1 MVGDEADWSD
11 VVVTVTKKDGSTV
24 DVPYAQFS
32 EYGLSIVIKA
42 DQGYHQYLPFPQG
55 EHFEKVGAVYP
66 RVYHQASETYK
77 FLKAMNVTAKRKIMK
92 GEKIQ
97 IKVKG
102 TDHWIDLLDYQTDE
116 YVQRLKVPTA
126 EVSNIDGKEV
136 EFREVAKDI
145 RSGEVKEFSLK
156 LASTPDASI
165 IAKVDGTEQY
175 EVVIPQNELKVTP
188 PYSINP
194 NNHRIILSAE

>member
-1 MVGDEADWSD
+1 M
-11 VVVTVTKKDGSTV
+11 
-24 DVPYAQFS
+24 
-32 EYGLSIVIKA
+32 
-42 DQGYHQYLPFPQG
+42 
-55 EHFEKVGAVYP
+55 
-66 RVYHQASETYK
+66 
-77 FLKAMNVTAKRKIMK
+77 KAMNVTAKRKIVK

-102 TDHWIDLLDYQTDE
+102 TDNWIDLLDYQTDE

-165 IAKVDGTEQY
+165 LAKVDGTEQY

-188 PYSINP
+188 PYSISP